1 MWCCVFKHTCALF
14 KRHTS
19 HNATIHC
26 QLLQSQGH
34 SALWW
39 AWMGLLS
46 FFMFF
51 SVTFRRLNSSILKA
65 TSSLDGNHAVDVSQN
80 LCCCNWIEVLVITTL
95 VSNFCH
101 WIAHTLCL
109 NHRLNMVKQEPQTNG
124 LAERLVYT
132 IYTCTVCNLYMGK
145 QLILLMSFAEW
156 LLFSSIL

>member
-1 MWCCVFKHTCALF
+1 MLLCFFKHTCALF
-14 KRHTS
+14 IRHISYMPLSTVS
-19 HNATIHC
+19 CYNRKVIRRC
-26 QLLQSQGH
+26 DGN
-34 SALWW
+34 WW
-39 AWMGLLS
+39 DYWV
-46 FFMFF
+46 F

-80 LCCCNWIEVLVITTL
+80 LCCCNWIEVLVITTRI
-95 VSNFCH
+95 SNFCH
-101 WIAHTLCL
+101 WIANTLCL

-132 IYTCTVCNLYMGK
+132 IYTCTVCNLYMGR